1 MTPITKQKPEI
12 DFEDFSKVEI
22 RVGEII
28 ECDYLEGSEK
38 ILKLKVD
45 FGDLGLR
52 QILSGIAKHY
62 SPQEL
67 LKKKTLFVLN
77 IKPRKILG
85 YESQGMLF
93 AADNQEGRPVFVV
106 PEQNLH
112 NGAEMI

>member
-62 SPQEL
+62 SP
-67 LKKKTLFVLN
+67 KN
-77 IKPRKILG
+77 
-85 YESQGMLF
+85 Y
-93 AADNQEGRPVFVV
+93 
-106 PEQNLH
+106 
-112 NGAEMI
+112 